1 MDLQSFF
8 KEHPKIALGF
18 SGGVDSSYLLYAAA
32 KAEADVKA
40 YFVKSVFQPEFEL
53 EDAKE
58 VAAICGMELTILHVD
73 ILQEQIVAENP
84 PDRCY
89 HCKQR
94 IFGTILKQAES
105 DGYHTIIDGTNA
117 SDQAGDRPGMRALR
131 EMEVL
136 SPLRL
141 CGLTKQDVRD
151 LSQEAGLPTW
161 NKPSYACLATRI
173 QTGECITAE
182 ALNKVEKAEDAMR
195 SMGFSDLRVRKRGES
210 ALVQVLEEQLPEA
223 FARRAEIETALKPYF
238 QIVDIDEKGRKHG

>member
-1 MDLQSFF
+1 MTLQDFF
-8 KEHPKIALGF
+8 KKHSKIALGF

-32 KAEADVKA
+32 KAGADVRP
-40 YFVKSVFQPEFEL
+40 YFVKSVFQPDFEL

-58 VAAICGMELTILHVD
+58 VAAFCGKDITIIHVD
-73 ILQEQIVAENP
+73 VLQSEIVAENP

-94 IFGTILKQAES
+94 IFGTILEQAAR

-117 SDQAGDRPGMRALR
+117 SDQADDRPGMKALQ

-151 LSQEAGLPTW
+151 LSREAGLMTW
-161 NKPSYACLATRI
+161 DKPAYACLATRI
-173 QTGECITAE
+173 QTGERITEEGLAR
-182 ALNKVEKAEDAMR
+182 VEKAEDALR
-195 SMGFSDLRVRKRGES
+195 QMGFSDLRVRKRGELG
-210 ALVQVLEEQLPEA
+210 LVQVPEAQLPDAQNREG
-223 FARRAEIETALKPYF
+223 EIRNALQPYF
-238 QIVDIDEKGRKHG
+238 QKVEIDEKGR